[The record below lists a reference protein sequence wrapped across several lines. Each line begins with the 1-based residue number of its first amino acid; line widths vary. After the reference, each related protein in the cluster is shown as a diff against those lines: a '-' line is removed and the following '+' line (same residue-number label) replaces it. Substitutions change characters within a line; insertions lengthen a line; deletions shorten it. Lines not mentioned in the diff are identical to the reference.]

1 MPKRQTTVHEDGQ
14 GARDAVVRQIEA
26 LGEASTSDLSAS
38 LGVTRQAVQYHLRAL
53 LESGLI
59 RRSGTGR
66 STRYQRTFSYAKRW
80 RIGDAQEDE
89 VWADV
94 ASEVDCLASA
104 AETAKSILRYA
115 ATEMVNNA
123 IDHSGGTS
131 FEVAVRCFN
140 DVVAIDVADDGVGAF
155 AHLRERLGLPD
166 TFAAIQQLSKGKQT
180 TAPDRHTGEGIFFTS
195 KAVDRFELES
205 SGLRWVVDNLEGDQ
219 AVGDSPRRTGTLVKF
234 ELNLRTDRQLK
245 DVFEPYTSN
254 ESLAFDTTRT
264 VVRLFA
270 RGQSFISRSEAKR
283 LANGL
288 ERFDN
293 VIVDFQGVKEVGQ
306 GFVDELFRVWQ
317 REHPDVKLTPANMSL
332 AVEQM
337 VRRGLAD

>member
-1 MPKRQTTVHEDGQ
+1 MPKRQTAGDNRHDA
-14 GARDAVVRQIEA
+14 ARDAILRHIEA
-26 LGEASTSDLSAS
+26 LGQASTGDLSAT

-59 RRSGTGR
+59 QRSGAGR
-66 STRYQRTFSYAKRW
+66 STRYGPTFSYTKRW
-80 RIGDAQEDE
+80 RIGDAEEDE
-89 VWADV
+89 VWVEV
-94 ASEVDCLASA
+94 ASGVECLAA
-104 AETAKSILRYA
+104 AADTAKSILKYA
-115 ATEMVNNA
+115 VTEMVNNA
-123 IDHSGGTS
+123 IDHSSGTS
-131 FEVAVRCFN
+131 IEVAARCSE

-166 TFAAIQQLSKGKQT
+166 TFAAVQQLSKGKQT

-205 SGLRWVVDNLEGDQ
+205 SGLRWIVDNRNGDQ
-219 AVGDSPRRTGTLVKF
+219 AVGDSPRRNGTLVKL
-234 ELNLRTDRQLK
+234 ELNLRADRQLK
-245 DVFEPYTSN
+245 DVFEAYTSD

-270 RGQSFISRSEAKR
+270 QGRSFVSRSEAKR

-288 ERFDN
+288 DQFDN
-293 VIVDFQGVKEVGQ
+293 VIVDFTGVNEVGQ
-306 GFVDELFRVWQ
+306 AFVDELFRVWQ
-317 REHPDVKLTPANMSL
+317 REHPDVKLSPVNMSP

-337 VRRGLAD
+337 VRRGLAG

>member
-1 MPKRQTTVHEDGQ
+1 MPKCQTVGLENGHGS
-14 GARDAVVRQIEA
+14 RDAILRQIEG
-26 LGEASTSDLSAS
+26 LGEASTGDLSAS
-38 LGVTRQAVQYHLRAL
+38 LGLTRQAVQYHLRDL

-59 RRSGTGR
+59 RRSGKGR
-66 STRYQRTFSYAKRW
+66 STRYGRTFTYAKRW
-80 RIGDAQEDE
+80 RMGEAEEDE

-94 ASEVDCLASA
+94 ATNVDCLASA

-115 ATEMVNNA
+115 VTEMVNNA

-131 FEVAVRCFN
+131 FGVAVRCFD

-155 AHLRERLGLPD
+155 AHLRDRLGLPD
-166 TFAAIQQLSKGKQT
+166 TFAAIQQISKGKQT

-205 SGLRWVVDNLEGDQ
+205 SGLRWVVDNRDGDQ
-219 AVGDSPRRTGTLVKF
+219 AVGDSPRRTGTLVKL
-234 ELNLRTDRQLK
+234 ELNLRTDRQLN
-245 DVFEPYTSN
+245 DVFEPYTSD

-270 RGQSFISRSEAKR
+270 RGRSFISRSEAKR

-293 VIVDFQGVKEVGQ
+293 VIVDFQGVNEVGQ
-306 GFVDELFRVWQ
+306 GFVDELFRVWH
-317 REHPDVKLTPANMSL
+317 REHRDITLTPVNMSP
-332 AVEQM
+332 AVERM
-337 VRRGLAD
+337 VRRGLPD